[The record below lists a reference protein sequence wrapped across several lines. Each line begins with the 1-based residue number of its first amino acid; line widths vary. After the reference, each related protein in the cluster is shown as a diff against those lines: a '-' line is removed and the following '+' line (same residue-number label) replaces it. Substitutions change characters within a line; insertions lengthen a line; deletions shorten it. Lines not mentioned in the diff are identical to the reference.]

1 MTTSLI
7 ARSGTT
13 PIPTLLGHSNIRLP
27 VGGKIR
33 AGIKVLTR
41 QAAAQPQAKALYDEG
56 VAAGQSFDE
65 IELAITAAL
74 PELKHPLVPR
84 NVPWFT
90 VRAHDF
96 ANPELARQILDTYGE
111 DRGDGERRLYRFPVV
126 FPSDHWPTVMPHELS
141 VWGAREKRFWSQ
153 YSADGRVRQCWC
165 PAPVVST
172 KEGERP
178 PRSFGGRHAVLRAD
192 NGGVCDPQAC
202 PQYQQRECRL
212 RGRFVFFIPGIRS
225 INVFELHTTSFY
237 EMNAANQTFEA
248 ISFLR
253 GGRISGFLDRERTP
267 FYLSK
272 QLREVVHRDDNGQP
286 VRVPQWIIQ
295 LEAPVDVTALLRER
309 DDPDTALAQADLN
322 TQLLAPEV
330 PIAVAEEVD
339 AVVVPV
345 STTYV
350 VKGEE
355 PSLSQVLDVATSFG
369 IEARR
374 YIAYA
379 DQRWGEGWKLNR
391 LGRRRAWD
399 ELERY
404 RHDPQGYVDKLETEL
419 AQVAVG
425 RKGSAGT
432 RA

>member
-1 MTTSLI
+1 MTTTLI

-13 PIPTLLGHSNIRLP
+13 SIPTLLGHSNIRLP

-33 AGIKVLTR
+33 AGIKVLTC
-41 QAAAQPQAKALYDEG
+41 QAAAHPQAKALYDDG

-65 IELAITAAL
+65 IEQAITAAL

-90 VRAHDF
+90 VRAQDF
-96 ANPELARQILDTYGE
+96 ANPELALQILDTYGE

-165 PAPVVST
+165 PAPVAT
-172 KEGERP
+172 AKEGERS
-178 PRSFGGRHAVLRAD
+178 PRTFGGRHAVLRAD

-237 EMNAANQTFEA
+237 AMNAAIQTFEA

-253 GGRISGFLDRERTP
+253 GGRISGFLDREHTP

-272 QLREVVHRDDNGQP
+272 QLREVVHRDDHGQP
-286 VRVPQWIIQ
+286 LRVPQWIIQ

-309 DDPDTALAQADLN
+309 DDPDTALAQAELE
-322 TQLLAPEV
+322 TQLLASDPPLTEPEE
-330 PIAVAEEVD
+330 AE
-339 AVVVPV
+339 AVVPV
-345 STTYV
+345 NTPSA

-355 PSLSQVLDVATSFG
+355 PSLAQLLDVATSFG
-369 IEARR
+369 IDPQR
-374 YIAYA
+374 YTGYA
-379 DQRWGEGWKLNR
+379 DQRWGVGWKLNR
-391 LGRRRAWD
+391 QGRRRAWD

-404 RHDPQGYVDKLETEL
+404 RHDPQGYIDKLETEL
-419 AQVAVG
+419 AQVAL
-425 RKGSAGT
+425 RKKGSVGT
-432 RA
+432 CG